1 MKFNFQAEGVKQSDI
16 KTLEQRLFLVRLYR
30 NESDPEGRLGFIEGA
45 EFALNNRKNMTI
57 GDFKRHYIKTY
68 QKIEQIGQVNHDSYE
83 SSLLYALRL
92 NIEELEREKES
103 E

>member
-1 MKFNFQAEGVKQSDI
+1 MKFRLQAEGVKPSDI

-57 GDFKRHYIKTY
+57 GDFKRHYIK
-68 QKIEQIGQVNHDSYE
+68 KKKKIGQVKHDSYE

-92 NIEELEREKES
+92 NIEELERNKEG

>member
-1 MKFNFQAEGVKQSDI
+1 MKFRWQAEGLTPSDI

-68 QKIEQIGQVNHDSYE
+68 EKIGQVKHDSYE

-92 NIEELEREKES
+92 NIEELEKEG
-103 E
+103 EF

>member
-1 MKFNFQAEGVKQSDI
+1 MKLKLQSEGVKNSDI
-16 KTLEQRLFLVRLYR
+16 KTLEQRLSLVRLSR
-30 NESDPEGRLGFIEGA
+30 SSDDLGRLGFIEGA

-68 QKIEQIGQVNHDSYE
+68 EKIGKVKHDSYE

-92 NIEELEREKES
+92 NIEELEINKEG

>member
-1 MKFNFQAEGVKQSDI
+1 MKLKLQSEGVKNSNI

-45 EFALNNRKNMTI
+45 EFALRNRKDMSI
-57 GDFKRHYIKTY
+57 SDFKRHYIGTY
-68 QKIEQIGQVNHDSYE
+68 EKIGNREHDSYE

-92 NIEELEREKES
+92 NIEELEINKEG

>member
-1 MKFNFQAEGVKQSDI
+1 MKLKLQSEGVKQSDI

-45 EFALNNRKNMTI
+45 EFALNNRKEMTI

-68 QKIEQIGQVNHDSYE
+68 QKIGQVNHDSYE

-92 NIEELEREKES
+92 NIEELERNKEG
-103 E
+103 EF

>member
-1 MKFNFQAEGVKQSDI
+1 MKFNLQAEGVKQSDI

-30 NESDPEGRLGFIEGA
+30 NTSDPEGRLGFIEGA
-45 EFALNNRKNMTI
+45 EFALNNRKEMTI

-68 QKIEQIGQVNHDSYE
+68 QKIGQVNHDSYE

-92 NIEELEREKES
+92 NIEELEREKEG
-103 E
+103 EF

>member
-1 MKFNFQAEGVKQSDI
+1 MKIQLKSEGVKESDI

-30 NESDPEGRLGFIEGA
+30 NTTDPEGRLGFIEGA
-45 EFALNNRKNMTI
+45 EFALRNRKYMSI
-57 GDFKRHYIKTY
+57 DVFKEHYKDTL
-68 QKIEQIGQVNHDSYE
+68 KQIGNRKHDSYE

-92 NIEELEREKES
+92 NIEELEIGKEG

>member
-1 MKFNFQAEGVKQSDI
+1 MKFKLQSEGVKQSDI

-30 NESDPEGRLGFIEGA
+30 NESDPEGRQGFIEGA
-45 EFALNNRKNMTI
+45 EFALNNRKEMTI

-68 QKIEQIGQVNHDSYE
+68 QKIGQVNHDSYE

>member
-1 MKFNFQAEGVKQSDI
+1 MKFRLQAEGVKPSDI

-45 EFALNNRKNMTI
+45 EFALRNRKNMTI

-68 QKIEQIGQVNHDSYE
+68 EKIGQAKHDSYE

-92 NIEELEREKES
+92 NIEELEKEG

>member
-1 MKFNFQAEGVKQSDI
+1 
-16 KTLEQRLFLVRLYR
+16 
-30 NESDPEGRLGFIEGA
+30 
-45 EFALNNRKNMTI
+45 MTI

>member
-1 MKFNFQAEGVKQSDI
+1 MKLKLQSEGVKNSDI
-16 KTLEQRLFLVRLYR
+16 KTLEQRLFLVRLSR
-30 NESDPEGRLGFIEGA
+30 SSDDLGRLGFIEGA

-68 QKIEQIGQVNHDSYE
+68 EKIGKVKHDSYE

-92 NIEELEREKES
+92 NIEELEINKEV
-103 E
+103 EF

>member
-1 MKFNFQAEGVKQSDI
+1 MKIQLKSEGVKESDI

-68 QKIEQIGQVNHDSYE
+68 EKIGQVKHDSYE
-83 SSLLYALRL
+83 SILLYPLRL
-92 NIEELEREKES
+92 NIEELEINKEV
-103 E
+103 EF

>member
-1 MKFNFQAEGVKQSDI
+1 MKLKLQSEGVKNSDI
-16 KTLEQRLFLVRLYR
+16 KTLEQRLFLVRLSR
-30 NESDPEGRLGFIEGA
+30 SSDDLGRLGFIEGA

-68 QKIEQIGQVNHDSYE
+68 EKIGQVKHDSYE

-92 NIEELEREKES
+92 NIEELEINKEV
-103 E
+103 EF

>member
-1 MKFNFQAEGVKQSDI
+1 MKFRLQAEGVKPSDI

-30 NESDPEGRLGFIEGA
+30 HTTGPEGRLGLIERADVARG
-45 EFALNNRKNMTI
+45 NRKFMTLDI
-57 GDFKRHYIKTY
+57 FKEHYKDTL
-68 QKIEQIGQVNHDSYE
+68 KQIGNRKHDSYE

-92 NIEELEREKES
+92 NIEELEKEG

>member
-1 MKFNFQAEGVKQSDI
+1 MKLKLQSEGVKNSDI
-16 KTLEQRLFLVRLYR
+16 KTLEQRLFLVRLSR
-30 NESDPEGRLGFIEGA
+30 SSDDLGRLGFIEGA

-68 QKIEQIGQVNHDSYE
+68 EKIGKVKHDSYE

-92 NIEELEREKES
+92 NIEELEINKEG
-103 E
+103 EF

>member
-1 MKFNFQAEGVKQSDI
+1 MKFKLQAEGVKQSDI

-30 NESDPEGRLGFIEGA
+30 NTTDPEGRLGFIEGA
-45 EFALNNRKNMTI
+45 EFALNNRKEMTI

-68 QKIEQIGQVNHDSYE
+68 QKIGQVNHDSYE

-92 NIEELEREKES
+92 NIEELEREKEG
-103 E
+103 EF

>member
-1 MKFNFQAEGVKQSDI
+1 MKLKLQSEGVKNSDI
-16 KTLEQRLFLVRLYR
+16 KTLEQRLFLVRLSR
-30 NESDPEGRLGFIEGA
+30 SSDDLGRLGFIEGA

-68 QKIEQIGQVNHDSYE
+68 EKIGKVKHDSYE

-92 NIEELEREKES
+92 NIEELEINKEG

>member
-1 MKFNFQAEGVKQSDI
+1 MKFRLQAEGVKPSDI

-30 NESDPEGRLGFIEGA
+30 NESDPEGRQGFIEGA
-45 EFALNNRKNMTI
+45 EFALRNRKCMTLDI
-57 GDFKRHYIKTY
+57 FKEHYKDMLK
-68 QKIEQIGQVNHDSYE
+68 QFGNKKHDSYE

-92 NIEELEREKES
+92 NIEELEKEG

>member
-1 MKFNFQAEGVKQSDI
+1 
-16 KTLEQRLFLVRLYR
+16 
-30 NESDPEGRLGFIEGA
+30 
-45 EFALNNRKNMTI
+45 MTI

-68 QKIEQIGQVNHDSYE
+68 EKIGKVKHDSYE

-92 NIEELEREKES
+92 NIEELEINKEG